1 MHGDSLCHPFGV
13 PFCAVICYTGVYTP
27 ACRISPRWG
36 FVLHRSSERGR
47 VIGSQMLGRVLLRPS
62 DSFAPSALNF

>member
-27 ACRISPRWG
+27 AWRMSPRWG
-36 FVLHRSSERGR
+36 FVLHRSSERGKIHW
-47 VIGSQMLGRVLLRPS
+47 VADAGTS
-62 DSFAPSALNF
+62 APKTF